1 MSGTSVSTGS
11 SDVVQRLTEQDK
23 ACPDE
28 KFVLVG
34 YSQGASVMR
43 NAAPKI
49 PKSIYPKIIA
59 MAMFGDPGLKRGQK
73 FPEELQ
79 SKLFENCAPGDPVKD
94 KSEMFLL
101 FEC

>member
-1 MSGTSVSTGS
+1 MTSTSVSTGS
-11 SDVVQRLTEQDK
+11 ADVVQRLTEQDK

-49 PKSIYPKIIA
+49 PKSLYPKVIA
-59 MAMFGDPGLKRGQK
+59 LAMFGDPGLKRGQK

-79 SKLFENCAPGDPVKD
+79 PKLFENCAPGDPVRYLT
-94 KSEMFLL
+94 EL
-101 FEC
+101 C